1 VGSGQPDLA
10 TIDRSEIGASVRA
23 GANRPISERST
34 ASGARAFRV
43 RWDTGAVSAPPV
55 SPSII
60 LLTVARRVES
70 ELGAALAPLGLT
82 VSRLGLLGH
91 VRGVPGASFSEL
103 ARMSG
108 TSVQSVHTTVKALV
122 AAGLVR
128 DSTARAGA
136 ASTIEL
142 TPEGARLLGEAMT
155 AVSGVDDR
163 LFGPDADPVLR
174 QVGDTVR
181 IAFPTRPSS

>member
-1 VGSGQPDLA
+1 MCGRLA
-10 TIDRSEIGASVRA
+10 GVT
-23 GANRPISERST
+23 
-34 ASGARAFRV
+34 
-43 RWDTGAVSAPPV
+43 APPT
-55 SPSII
+55 SPSVI
-60 LLTVARRVES
+60 LLTLAHRIEA

-91 VRGVPGASFSEL
+91 ISGVPGASFSEL

-108 TSVQSVHTTVKALV
+108 ISVQSVHTAVKALA

-142 TPEGARLLGEAMT
+142 TPEGVRLLREAMA
-155 AVSGVDDR
+155 AVDAVDVR
-163 LFGPDADPVLR
+163 LFGPDAEPVLR
-174 QVGDTVR
+174 QVGDVVR
-181 IAFPTRPSS
+181 TAFSRP